1 MVDKPSSKEE
11 EYFLEQE
18 AKRRKERELKELEK
32 KKEKDRQKL
41 KELHYMH
48 CPKCGADLVEVSYFN
63 IKVDRC
69 TSCQGVWLDH
79 GELDAITK
87 FQEVGLFKNLFSFMG
102 AKGKE

>member
-18 AKRRKERELKELEK
+18 AKRRKERERQELEK

-48 CPKCGADLVEVSYFN
+48 CPKCGQKLEEISYFD
-63 IKVDRC
+63 IKIDRC
-69 TSCQGVWLDH
+69 TECEGIWLDH
-79 GELDAITK
+79 GELDVITK

-102 AKGKE
+102 KK